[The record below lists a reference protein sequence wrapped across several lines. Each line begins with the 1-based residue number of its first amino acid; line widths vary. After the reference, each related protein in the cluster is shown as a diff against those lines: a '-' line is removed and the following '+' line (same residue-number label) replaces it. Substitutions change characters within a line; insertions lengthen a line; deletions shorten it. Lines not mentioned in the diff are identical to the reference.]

1 MRTAM
6 AFGMLA
12 LTATLAACQTPPR
25 QATRGG
31 PPPACSPEKQFR
43 DPAEAMGGGDLAAN
57 VVALAF
63 MEWDRFGRQ
72 TWRYR
77 AGASEGVE
85 TRRGVRETARP
96 DWVQRYWRAIGE
108 PRSVEDIPRV
118 AWSAAFVSWAMI
130 QAGVPT
136 AAFCGA
142 PAHSMYLESIWTRQ
156 RRDPAAPFALHPP
169 ATIRPS
175 VGDLVCATRRG
186 ENGVLSE
193 IAVGRFRDAEGRF
206 LPSHCDI
213 VIGVDRGARRLEA
226 IGGNVADSTTM
237 SVLDLDA
244 EGFLIVARD
253 RERDPRPWIAIVEN
267 RYRRTAP
274 PRVAAR

>member
-1 MRTAM
+1 MRVVVAGGILSLMAM
-6 AFGMLA
+6 
-12 LTATLAACQTPPR
+12 LAACQTPPR
-25 QATRGG
+25 QAARGG
-31 PPPACSPEKQFR
+31 PPPACSPEKHFR
-43 DPAEAMGGGDLAAN
+43 DPAEAMSGNDRAAN
-57 VVALAF
+57 LVALSF

-77 AGASEGVE
+77 AGARDGVE
-85 TRRGVRETARP
+85 TRRGVRETERP
-96 DWVQRYWRAIGE
+96 DWVQRYWRAVGE

-118 AWSAAFVSWAMI
+118 AWSAAFVSWIMV

-142 PAHSMYLESIWTRQ
+142 PAHSMYLETIWTRQ

-169 ATIRPS
+169 AAIRPS
-175 VGDLVCATRRG
+175 VGDLVCAARRG
-186 ENGVLSE
+186 DDGVLSD
-193 IAVGRFRDAEGRF
+193 IAVGRFRDPDGRF

-213 VIGVDRGARRLEA
+213 VVGVDRGARRLEA
-226 IGGNVADSTTM
+226 IGGNVADSVTM

-244 EGFLIVARD
+244 EGFLVVGRD

-267 RYRRTAP
+267 RYRRDPP
-274 PRVAAR
+274 PRVALR